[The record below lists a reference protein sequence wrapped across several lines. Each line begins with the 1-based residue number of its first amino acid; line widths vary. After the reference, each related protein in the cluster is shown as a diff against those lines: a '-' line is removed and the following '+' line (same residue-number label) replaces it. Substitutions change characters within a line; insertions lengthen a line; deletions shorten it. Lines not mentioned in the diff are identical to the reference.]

1 MNKKISIILI
11 IILAL
16 IMGVIL
22 LVFKNS
28 NNKKKEPVYDYLVI
42 GDESTWKYDDG
53 WQKCSYG
60 EINNKTL
67 NVYIDGSYQGE
78 YLLKYHKG
86 WNLFSSDKFVSYE
99 GDLLAMSPNL
109 GDLIDFEN
117 KTLNYTDYNII
128 NDLLQ
133 GTYVENDFS
142 NATKMVVDLNGDGIE
157 DSVIYVS
164 NLGYDD
170 KDKYFNLLYTN
181 INGDIQVLIKEFYE
195 PRDYYIAP
203 IYILGNLITL
213 KNNVNLIVKKGY
225 FSEVGDT
232 GNIMYSLSN
241 GKFELVVED

>member
-16 IMGVIL
+16 IMGVVL

-28 NNKKKEPVYDYLVI
+28 NNKTKEPVYDYLVI
-42 GDESTWKYDDG
+42 GDESTWKYDGG
-53 WQKCSYG
+53 WQKCSYD

-86 WNLFSSDKFVSYE
+86 WNLFSNDKFVSYE